1 MMTQDAAPYDFF
13 VSYARSDN
21 ANGWIILRCLR
32 ARLDQL
38 GLALL
43 GHQQTQALTA
53 LGPQLHLLATTR
65 LIPPAGGQGNWL
77 SLGQLPDDDALDLL
91 KMSARTCVPAC
102 ASLPRANRAVR
113 NRDRTRVLC

>member
-1 MMTQDAAPYDFF
+1 MTHDP
-13 VSYARSDN
+13 
-21 ANGWIILRCLR
+21 CLR

-38 GLALL
+38 GHVLLVLDNVSDLALL

-65 LIPPAGGQGNWL
+65 LIPPAGGQGTWL

-91 KMSARTCVPAC
+91 EKYRPFATAEEREAACV
-102 ASLPRANRAVR
+102 
-113 NRDRTRVLC
+113 